1 VTRRPLL
8 AIATIAATLS
18 LVVAACSS
26 NPAAPALTDPTEI
39 LSKTA
44 ESFKNVT
51 TVEIVGSLTGS
62 VEMAEL
68 GGDLDLSSTTI
79 AAALDIPNQKGKVV
93 IDAPTLLNTKIEALF
108 VDGSA
113 YLKVEGV
120 LAGFLGVEPGKYIKT
135 EIPEESGEAVSDPS
149 QVAEEIDKARAQIDD
164 LPAPEK
170 LPDEKCGDQDC
181 YHIRIDATSDEL
193 KSLSPE
199 AGMVGEGSATI
210 DIWSRKSDLR
220 PAKVQISVTSPE
232 TGTIGATFDFKYDVT
247 VDVNAP
253 PADQVTEMPGMPEI
267 PLPSMP

>member
-26 NPAAPALTDPTEI
+26 PAAPALTDPTEI

-51 TVEIVGSLTGS
+51 TVEVVGALTGS
-62 VEMAEL
+62 LEMAEL
-68 GGDLDLSSTTI
+68 GGDFDLSSVTI
-79 AAALDIPNQKGKVV
+79 AGAFDIPNQKGKLV
-93 IDAPTLLNTKIEALF
+93 IDAPSLLNTKLEALV
-108 VDGSA
+108 VDGFA
-113 YLKVEGV
+113 YVKVGGP
-120 LAGFLGVEPGKYIKT
+120 LASLIGLEPGKYVKT
-135 EIPEESGEAVSDPS
+135 EIPEESGDAVSDPS
-149 QVAEEIDKARAQIDD
+149 QVAEEIDKAREQIDE
-164 LPAPEK
+164 LPTPEK

-181 YHIRIDATSDEL
+181 YHIRISADADEL

-247 VDVNAP
+247 VDVSAP
-253 PADQVTEMPGMPEI
+253 PADQVTEMPDMPEI